1 MYVGGVI
8 GGAWGR
14 TDSSD
19 PGLGIVGTLVNVP
32 VIQTTDSSGFIGG
45 IGGGMRYQLGK
56 LVVGTEADITW
67 GGVDGTSTTTF
78 GPLGAPALLARSI
91 GANSNWIGTSTNSVG
106 IAHDRRI

>member
-1 MYVGGVI
+1 VYVGGVI

-67 GGVDGTSTTTF
+67 GGVDGRAR
-78 GPLGAPALLARSI
+78 PLSVPSALRLC
-91 GANSNWIGTSTNSVG
+91 
-106 IAHDRRI
+106 